1 MAKEART
8 KTKDERIRGE
18 KSRLNRIY
26 KDIEKNKKKLADG
39 LIERAALMR
48 AECEDLEY
56 DLIENGWTEQFQQSE
71 KLEPYD
77 RARPQG
83 QAYQQ
88 LNANYQKVIKQLDA
102 LLPQA
107 KQSGREDDGFAD
119 FVNGRDEL

>member
-1 MAKEART
+1 MVKEKRI

-18 KSRLNRIY
+18 KQRLNRIY
-26 KDIEKNKKKLADG
+26 KNLDENKKKLAAG
-39 LIERAALMR
+39 LIERAAFMR
-48 AECEDLEY
+48 IECEDMEA
-56 DLIENGWTEQFQQSE
+56 DLIENGWTEQFKQSE
-71 KLEPYD
+71 KLDPYE

-102 LLPQA
+102 LLPQG

>member
-26 KDIEKNKKKLADG
+26 KDIDKNKKKLAAG
-39 LIERAALMR
+39 LIERAAFMR
-48 AECEDLEY
+48 IECEGLEA

-102 LLPQA
+102 LLPQV

>member
-1 MAKEART
+1 MEKEART

-26 KDIEKNKKKLADG
+26 KDIDKNKKKLAAG
-39 LIERAALMR
+39 LIERAAFMR
-48 AECEDLEY
+48 IECEDLEAF
-56 DLIENGWTEQFQQSE
+56 LIENGWTELFQQSE

>member
-26 KDIEKNKKKLADG
+26 KDIDKNKKKLAAG
-39 LIERAALMR
+39 LIERAAFMR
-48 AECEDLEY
+48 IECEDLET

>member
-26 KDIEKNKKKLADG
+26 KDIDKNKKKLAAG
-39 LIERAALMR
+39 LIERAAFMR
-48 AECEDLEY
+48 IEGEDLEA

>member
-26 KDIEKNKKKLADG
+26 KDIDKNKKKLAAG
-39 LIERAALMR
+39 LIERAAFMR
-48 AECEDLEY
+48 IECEDLEA

-83 QAYQQ
+83 QAYQL

-102 LLPQA
+102 LLPQV
-107 KQSGREDDGFAD
+107 KQSGKEDDGFAD

>member
-26 KDIEKNKKKLADG
+26 KDIDKNKKKLAAG
-39 LIERAALMR
+39 LIERAAFMR
-48 AECEDLEY
+48 IACEDLEA

>member
-1 MAKEART
+1 MAKEKRI

-18 KSRLNRIY
+18 KQRLNRIY
-26 KDIEKNKKKLADG
+26 KNLDENKKKLAAG
-39 LIERAALMR
+39 LIERAAFMR
-48 AECEDLEY
+48 IECEDMEA
-56 DLIENGWTEQFQQSE
+56 DLIENGWTEQFKQSE
-71 KLEPYD
+71 KLDPYE

-102 LLPQA
+102 LLPQG

>member
-26 KDIEKNKKKLADG
+26 KDIDKNKKKLADG
-39 LIERAALMR
+39 LIERAAFMR
-48 AECEDLEY
+48 VECEDLEY

>member
-26 KDIEKNKKKLADG
+26 KDIDKNKKKLAAG
-39 LIERAALMR
+39 LIERAAFMR
-48 AECEDLEY
+48 IECEDLED

>member
-1 MAKEART
+1 MAKEKRI

-18 KSRLNRIY
+18 KQRLSRIY
-26 KDIEKNKKKLADG
+26 KNLDENKKKLAAG
-39 LIERAALMR
+39 LIERAAFMR
-48 AECEDLEY
+48 IECEDLEA

-102 LLPQA
+102 LLPQV

>member
-26 KDIEKNKKKLADG
+26 KDIDKNKKKLAAG
-39 LIERAALMR
+39 LIERAAFMR
-48 AECEDLEY
+48 IECEDLET
-56 DLIENGWTEQFQQSE
+56 DLIENGWTELFQQSE

>member
-26 KDIEKNKKKLADG
+26 KDIDKNKKKLAAG
-39 LIERAALMR
+39 LIERAAFMR
-48 AECEDLEY
+48 IECEDLEEF
-56 DLIENGWTEQFQQSE
+56 LIENGWTEQFQQSE